1 VLLKGTRIFVG
12 REEYNPGGG
21 IGEPIP
27 KHDNSLYS
35 IQLAVSESARS
46 DALDRVRLDGYRES
60 AVFGPGIA
68 EQLVIMINPENNTR
82 RNSIHPFVPARCSE
96 GV

>member
-1 VLLKGTRIFVG
+1 MG

-21 IGEPIP
+21 IGETIP

-35 IQLAVSESARS
+35 IQLAVSESAIS

-68 EQLVIMINPENNTR
+68 DLLVIMINPENNTR
-82 RNSIHPFVPARCSE
+82 RKPIHLFVPAGCGGGS
-96 GV
+96 